1 MKKILI
7 TSASLLIRRNK
18 DVILLRSCHDN
29 FTGHIKYFH
38 LEIKKRFSK
47 KRLIWSVKHKKDQ
60 SHFKKLGIETCISRS
75 WKHKYLL
82 YKVGYIV
89 SDGGLTLGIPDPYNT
104 LFQIDFDHGFPIKK
118 SGLEVHNSFEHSE
131 KKIQWFKNNTHRV
144 IFAGQSRYA
153 CNTIL
158 GAYGLPKELGRPI
171 GAPRITPLLMSEA
184 ELHRFIDSE
193 NDALKQFRDRVKN
206 YDKVYLY
213 LPTYRDGGADFLKK
227 LKLNIEKL
235 NATLKNQNA
244 LFVFKMHPLCTIDV
258 PSNTE
263 HIIHMSQTVDIY
275 PMMALSDCIISD
287 YSSTYVD
294 AMWCKNKQVL
304 LIHGDIDDYDKDRGL
319 VKERIDDIRKH
330 AMILDDFPELNRFI
344 EGEIPYAPLPQDFID
359 KYWDPEVLKN
369 PHQYIDFIK

>member
-1 MKKILI
+1 MRTVLAPMIWRSKNTL
-7 TSASLLIRRNK
+7 
-18 DVILLRSCHDN
+18 LLRSCHDE
-29 FTGHIKYFH
+29 FTGHLKYAY
-38 LEIKKRFSK
+38 LEIKKRFPK
-47 KRLIWSVKHKKDQ
+47 KRIIWSVSSESDLIR
-60 SHFKKLGIETCISRS
+60 FKKQGLKAVRS
-75 WKHKYLL
+75 GSLKHIYAGLKS
-82 YKVGYIV
+82 GYML
-89 SDGGLTLGIPDPYNT
+89 SDGGFTTFEPHPL
-104 LFQIDFDHGFPIKK
+104 QIDFWHGFP
-118 SGLEVHNSFEHSE
+118 F
-131 KKIQWFKNNTHRV
+131 KKIMAEYSHALKPAEEKFQWFKNNTHRV

-369 PHQYIDFIK
+369 PHQYIDFLK